1 MPAKVIYLK
10 PAFNILPD
18 AGDKDSL
25 HLLIE
30 VGEEGISF
38 VWYSKSPSF
47 IQGLAVYNFPGQL
60 GYAGIATE
68 IDSIF
73 RSNGLLNNWYASV
86 TICYDFKES
95 LLLPAEYN
103 IPNAAEEMLSL
114 VYDSGNMEDIKTE
127 SITTTSMLNA
137 YAVDRKIASVLLNKF
152 PGAVTFHSS
161 SLLLQ
166 KMQPLGTILYCI
178 IFHNTLK
185 VFLFKE
191 GILQFTQQFQYT
203 KPVDVSYHLLNSCAQ
218 YNITG
223 SEVSLHLSGMIE
235 ANSNLY
241 NEIYKYFLN
250 INFEQQD
257 AAITTHDRIRFYP
270 EHFFSHLTTMVS
282 CVL

>member
-1 MPAKVIYLK
+1 MK

-47 IQGLAVYNFPGQL
+47 VQGLAVYNFPDGL
-60 GYAGIATE
+60 GYNGIAAE
-68 IDSIF
+68 IDAIF
-73 RSNGLLNNWYASV
+73 RSNGLLNNWYTSV

-103 IPNAAEEMLSL
+103 IPNAAEEMLNL
-114 VYDSGNMEDIKTE
+114 VYDSGDMEDIRTE
-127 SITTTSMLNA
+127 PITATSMLNA
-137 YAVDRKIASVLLNKF
+137 YAVDKKIAAVLLNKF
-152 PGAVTFHSS
+152 PEAATFHSS

-166 KMQPLGTILYCI
+166 KMQANGTELHCI

-191 GILQFTQQFQYT
+191 GALQFTQQFHYT

-218 YNITG
+218 YNING
-223 SEVSLHLSGMIE
+223 SEVSLFLSGMVE
-235 ANSNLY
+235 AHSNLY

-250 INFEQQD
+250 IQFESQD
-257 AAITTHDRIRFYP
+257 PGIHSHDRIRFYP
-270 EHFFSHLTTMVS
+270 EHFFSHLIAMVS
-282 CVL
+282 CVS